1 MTINYKKIS
10 EARLDLANLANAAF
24 YKGQITIITI
34 GKTERAA
41 IVPLSM
47 IEDKREAPPVYAD
60 TTAAN
65 VPRTEALPSEVP
77 AQVAHSRQAELAS
90 AFEQPPIAPS
100 DDYELTAEELA
111 ELGIEVGEAE

>member
-1 MTINYKKIS
+1 VTINYKKIS

-77 AQVAHSRQAELAS
+77 AEDAHSSRAAELAS

-100 DDYELTAEELA
+100 DDETSDDPADYGVEE
-111 ELGIEVGEAE
+111 